1 MNSIVEPIVEK
12 ETERRGS
19 AITSI
24 KSDKM
29 MNEGEG
35 ANSTSAVNGNQ
46 LKFSMGS
53 YPNKTTYTAVADVD
67 E

>member
-1 MNSIVEPIVEK
+1 
-12 ETERRGS
+12 
-19 AITSI
+19 
-24 KSDKM
+24 